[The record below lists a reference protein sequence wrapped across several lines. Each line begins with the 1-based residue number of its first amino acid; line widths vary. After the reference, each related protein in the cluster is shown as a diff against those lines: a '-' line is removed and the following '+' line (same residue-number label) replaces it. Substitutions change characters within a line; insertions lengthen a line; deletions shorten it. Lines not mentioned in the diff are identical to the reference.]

1 MLRKQFILLAFA
13 LLLFAGFFFL
23 PRNGE
28 WSQKIISYYRDFR
41 SERKRLDRET
51 RMRDRFG
58 SSYTLSKSIADQLK
72 KKGADSTALV
82 LVPPPYYFAKKG
94 VYYPM
99 PEPAVFYYFTN
110 IKTTWCHFTNAQDA
124 NWYVKLDSG
133 KVVVDR
139 VVDKKSL
146 QDTIASYLKWKRPN
160 E

>member
-1 MLRKQFILLAFA
+1 
-13 LLLFAGFFFL
+13 
-23 PRNGE
+23 
-28 WSQKIISYYRDFR
+28 
-41 SERKRLDRET
+41 
-51 RMRDRFG
+51 MRDRFG

-72 KKGADSTALV
+72 KKGADRTALV

-110 IKTTWCHFTNAQDA
+110 IKTTWCHFTNAGDA

>member
-1 MLRKQFILLAFA
+1 MLKKQLILLAVA
-13 LLLFAGFFFL
+13 VLLFVGFFFL
-23 PRNGE
+23 PRNRE
-28 WSQKIISYYRDFR
+28 WAQKITSYYHDFP
-41 SERKRLDRET
+41 SEKKRLARET

-58 SSYTLSKSIADQLK
+58 SSYILSKSIADQLR
-72 KKGADSTALV
+72 KKGADSSALV
-82 LVPPPYYFAKKG
+82 LVPPPYYFAKRG

-110 IKTTWCHFTNAQDA
+110 IKTTWCHFTNAPEA

-139 VVDKKSL
+139 VVDTKSL
-146 QDTIASYLKWKRPN
+146 RDTIASFLKWKLPN